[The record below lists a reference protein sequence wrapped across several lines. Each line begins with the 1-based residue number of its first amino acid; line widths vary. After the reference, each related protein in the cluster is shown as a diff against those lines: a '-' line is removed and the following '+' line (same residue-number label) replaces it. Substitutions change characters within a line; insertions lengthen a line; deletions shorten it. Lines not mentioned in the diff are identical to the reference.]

1 MSAAMR
7 LTGPLGQVQRL
18 GAAAIGFI
26 RAVVEVVAL
35 LYGAL
40 ASPFFLRTR
49 GLRVMVEMTLRQ
61 TYFTGVQGLPL
72 VSLAGLAIGTLII
85 TEANTYLPAEY
96 AATTAAHILTKD
108 VLPIVIAVIIIG
120 RSGTAICVELAGMKL
135 AGQLEALQSMGMPLE
150 HVIVLPRLVGGV
162 ASTMALGVY
171 GLAMAAAG
179 GYALSKAFAAL
190 PFTLQAVA
198 DAVTKDDL
206 TVAGVKTLLFAV
218 GIVLVCVREGYSV
231 QASARE
237 VPQATTRAVVRSMGL
252 CLVLNS
258 AISIFA

>member
-1 MSAAMR
+1 MSAAATM
-7 LTGPLGQVQRL
+7 GPRAYVQRL
-18 GAAAIGFI
+18 GAAAIGF
-26 RAVVEVVAL
+26 VVAAVDVITL

-40 ASPFFLRTR
+40 VAPFFLRTR
-49 GLRVMVEMTLRQ
+49 GLRVVIELILRQ

-72 VSLAGLAIGTLII
+72 VSLAGLAMGTLII

-96 AATTAAHILTKD
+96 AAATAGHILTKD
-108 VLPIVIAVIIIG
+108 VMPMVIAVILIG
-120 RSGTAICVELAGMKL
+120 RSGTAICVELSGMKL
-135 AGQLEALQSMGMPLE
+135 SGQLEALQSMGMPLE
-150 HVIVLPRLVGGV
+150 HIIVIPRLLGGV
-162 ASTMALGVY
+162 ASTMALAVY

-179 GYALSKAFAAL
+179 GYLLSKAIGSL

-198 DAVTKDDL
+198 DAVTSNDL
-206 TVAGVKTLLFAV
+206 AIAAAKTLLFAV
-218 GIVLVCVREGYSV
+218 GIVLVCIREGYSV

-258 AISIFA
+258 VISIVTA